1 MGDPRR
7 RNISQRSEM
16 IYDCHEFGV
25 IPDTREIFL
34 NSRTDVTL
42 YEEGAMIDHWAATHF
57 IRNLRLLL
65 SISQEPILVHM
76 VTCGGDWNYGMAI
89 YDAIKESCES
99 EVGAEITVL
108 AYGHSRSMSSVI
120 PQAATQRVI
129 MPNADFLIH
138 WGSMGVEGNLTSV
151 LSEAEQAKK
160 ACETMLEIYLSRC
173 KDGPYWKQKRMSQD
187 AIRDYLRDI
196 MDRKQEVYMT
206 PREAVDKGFMDAVL
220 GDDNYETIGMLKNGQ
235 KNSK

>member
-34 NSRTDVTL
+34 NSRTDTL
-42 YEEGAMIDHWAATHF
+42 IEDGAMIDHWAATNF

-65 SISQEPILVHM
+65 SISQNPILVHM
-76 VTCGGDWNYGMAI
+76 ITCGGYWQYGMAI

-99 EVGAEITVL
+99 TVGADITVL
-108 AYGHSRSMSSVI
+108 AYAHSRSMSSII
-120 PQAATQRVI
+120 PQAATHRVI

-151 LSEAEQAKK
+151 LAEAEQAKK
-160 ACETMLEIYLSRC
+160 ECESMLDAYMLRC
-173 KDGPYWKQKRMSQD
+173 VGGSYWKRQKMGKD
-187 AIRDYLRDI
+187 AIREYLRDT
-196 MDRKQEVYMT
+196 MDKRQEWYMT
-206 PREAVDKGFMDAVL
+206 PREAVDRGFMDAVL
-220 GDDNYETIGMLKNGQ
+220 GDEGYETIASLREK
-235 KNSK
+235 K

>member
-16 IYDCHEFGV
+16 INDCHNFGI

-34 NSRTDVTL
+34 NSRTDTL
-42 YEEGAMIDHWAATHF
+42 IEDGAMIDNWAATNF
-57 IRNLRLLL
+57 VRNLRLLL

-76 VTCGGDWNYGMAI
+76 ITCGGYWPYGMAI

-99 EVGAEITVL
+99 EAGAEITVL
-108 AYGHSRSMSSVI
+108 AYAHSRSMSSVI
-120 PQAATQRVI
+120 PQAATRRVI

-151 LSEAEQAKK
+151 LAEAEQAKK
-160 ACETMLEIYLSRC
+160 DCETMLDVYMSRC
-173 KDGPYWKQKRMSQD
+173 VDGPYWKRQRMGKD
-187 AIRDYLRDI
+187 AIREFLRDT
-196 MDRKQEVYMT
+196 MDKKQEFYMT
-206 PREAVDKGFMDAVL
+206 PREAVDRGFMDAVL
-220 GDDNYETIGMLKNGQ
+220 GDEGYDTIAMLKGR
-235 KNSK
+235 K